1 LKIAAGI
8 VTYADALSLSRT
20 LETITSEIDQSIVV
34 HVQYPGFRLQEPSR
48 SLDDTRKVCAA
59 FPHTKIVDLTPCSEI
74 EARQTYLN
82 EATNFDFLLV
92 IDSDEYI
99 TKIEPKDRG
108 LFRQNCQKVID
119 DQEQEGF
126 YIYDI
131 MFGGDAWQSGPRPR
145 LFKEPSKI
153 KYYKKHYW
161 WILPNG
167 KLMKGNS
174 DSVKV
179 IDGIEIVN
187 DNKLRNPGR
196 EMAKLYYQQW
206 LLEQESQY
214 VV

>member
-1 LKIAAGI
+1 MKIAAGI
-8 VTYADALSLSRT
+8 VTYADALSLART
-20 LETITSEIDQSIVV
+20 LETVGPQVDASIVV
-34 HVQYPGFRLQEPSR
+34 HVQYPGFRPQEPTH
-48 SLDDTRKVCAA
+48 SLDDTRRVCAA
-59 FPHTKIVDLTPCSEI
+59 FPHTKLVDQSPCPEV

-82 EATNFDFLLV
+82 EATNYDLLLV

-99 TKIEPKDRG
+99 VKTEPQYTG
-108 LFRQNCQKVID
+108 LFRENCQKLID
-119 DQEQEGF
+119 KHDGF

-131 MFGGDAWQSGPRPR
+131 IFGGDAWQSGPRPR

-167 KLMKGNS
+167 RLMKGQS
-174 DSVKV
+174 DSVKL
-179 IDGIEIVN
+179 IDGIKMIN
-187 DNKLRNPGR
+187 DNKLRDPDR

-206 LLEQESQY
+206 LLQEESQY